1 MIVFH
6 KGYTPSI
13 SYKGFKRR
21 ASRRVI
27 LGVRFDLPMCYIG
40 KINLVMTPI
49 QINSIMRYCR
59 SIIKIRQIRYYQRST
74 ADPRF

>member
-27 LGVRFDLPMCYIG
+27 SGVRFDLPMCYVG
-40 KINLVMTPI
+40 KINIVMIPI
-49 QINSIMRYCR
+49 QINSIVGYCR
-59 SIIKIRQIRYYQRST
+59 SSIRIR
-74 ADPRF
+74 